1 MFIVPLI
8 TAIGSA
14 AGTLFGVGEAA
25 AVAGGAAAAGGAASA
40 ATAATG
46 ILGTGITWSGL
57 STGLGLIGSGV
68 SALASYN
75 QGQQQAAAYRLQ
87 ATNALIEGNQRSIEY
102 QRQGLQVMGRM
113 IETNATINARAAA
126 GGIDPFSGSAG
137 DLSTYAFA
145 KGADEYSWAKQNA
158 TSAILQGE
166 STAAAY
172 RTAAG
177 NAESSGTM
185 NAVGSLLMGAAR
197 FGSIWGDGGGRGAT
211 SLLKPIG
218 GPAVTPT
225 AFGFA
230 RGV

>member
-14 AGTLFGVGEAA
+14 AGSLFGIGEAA
-25 AVAGGAAAAGGAASA
+25 AVAGGTAGLAGGAT
-40 ATAATG
+40 TAATG

-75 QGQQQAAAYRLQ
+75 QGQQQADAYRLQ
-87 ATNALIEGNQRSIEY
+87 ATNALIEGNQRSMEY

-113 IETNATINARAAA
+113 IETNATINSRAAA

-145 KGADEYSWAKQNA
+145 KGADEYSWAKENA

-172 RTAAG
+172 RTAAS
-177 NAESSGTM
+177 NAASSGTM
-185 NAVGSLLMGAAR
+185 NAVGSLMMGAAR

-211 SLLKPIG
+211 SLLKPIAAQPSG
-218 GPAVTPT
+218 L
-225 AFGFA
+225 GFA